1 MEGTREFK
9 YNPCVFGLRK
19 QMTVGA
25 ILGIGMTEKRVLV
38 RSEWMGREKLQEFHL
53 RPLFNKQM
61 DLSSRQL
68 DIKV

>member
-1 MEGTREFK
+1 
-9 YNPCVFGLRK
+9 
-19 QMTVGA
+19 MTVGA

-38 RSEWMGREKLQEFHL
+38 RSEWMGREKLQELHL
-53 RPLFNKQM
+53 RQLFNKQM

>member
-1 MEGTREFK
+1 
-9 YNPCVFGLRK
+9 
-19 QMTVGA
+19 MTVGA

-38 RSEWMGREKLQEFHL
+38 RSEWMGREKLQELYL
-53 RPLFNKQM
+53 RQLFNKQM

>member
-9 YNPCVFGLRK
+9 YNPYVFGLRK

-38 RSEWMGREKLQEFHL
+38 RSEWMGREKLRNTL
-53 RPLFNKQM
+53 TY
-61 DLSSRQL
+61 
-68 DIKV
+68 

>member
-9 YNPCVFGLRK
+9 YNPYVFGLRK

-38 RSEWMGREKLQEFHL
+38 RSEWMGREKLQELYL
-53 RPLFNKQM
+53 RQLFNKQM